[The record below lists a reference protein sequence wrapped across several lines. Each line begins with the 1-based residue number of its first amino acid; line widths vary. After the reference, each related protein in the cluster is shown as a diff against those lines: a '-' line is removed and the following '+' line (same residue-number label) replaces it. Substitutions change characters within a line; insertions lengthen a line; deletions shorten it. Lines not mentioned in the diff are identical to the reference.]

1 MAGRRRWSHC
11 LSVPSVNAANDARS
25 ASALRPD
32 NSNDLW
38 PTAVART
45 FAIKALLRI
54 GFTIGGGAM
63 LLCSMILAAGIGV
76 FCRGHDA
83 PATASSNMPPAKICY
98 EHQPRTPKKGVTLR
112 ILPL

>member
-38 PTAVART
+38 PTAVAQT
-45 FAIKALLRI
+45 FALNALLRI

-63 LLCSMILAAGIGV
+63 LLCSMILAAGMGV
-76 FCRGHDA
+76 FCRGHAAASDRQQQH
-83 PATASSNMPPAKICY
+83 ATSKDL
-98 EHQPRTPKKGVTLR
+98 PRTSATYS
-112 ILPL
+112 